1 MFKPPFQRKGSAMK
15 PSAPVAALG
24 LVFGLAAASPST
36 AHHSG
41 AMYDAAHPVT
51 VDAVV
56 KSFEWINP
64 HSVLEVVTPV
74 STAQPTGDLTIEM
87 SSPGAMT
94 RYGLTKRSF
103 KPGDK
108 IKLAYAPRKSGGPS
122 GFFLSATTSTGLV
135 LRQSFQA
142 VEKPGIE

>member
-1 MFKPPFQRKGSAMK
+1 MK
-15 PSAPVAALG
+15 PLAPIAALS
-24 LVFGLAAASPST
+24 LVFGLAAASSST

-41 AMYDAAHPVT
+41 AMYDAAHPIT

-74 STAQPTGDLTIEM
+74 SAAQPTGALTIEM
-87 SSPGAMT
+87 SSPGALT

-108 IKLAYAPRKSGGPS
+108 IKLAYAPRKEGGPV
-122 GFFLSATTSTGLV
+122 GLFLNATTSTGLT
-135 LRQSFQA
+135 LRQNFQA